1 MVKTAHIQSLEPLRL
16 ANAPVAVAFLPA
28 PPPGLARMSAPLAAG
43 CSYWKEASEGRAFYT
58 TGEHHQNCPVGAYTH
73 GVTLS
78 EEKGKELQSML
89 GTMVELRYL
98 TSAEIPGIP
107 HRSEPMQ
114 VTAYAPLANTTFT
127 PDAVIFR
134 GNVRQIMLLSEAAR
148 AAGALDTATA
158 MGRPAC
164 AALPQAISSTGAV
177 TSVGCIGNRVYT
189 GLGDDEMYL
198 VVPGPALDNTLE
210 QLAVIMNA
218 NAELEKFHR
227 GRLAAMST

>member
-1 MVKTAHIQSLEPLRL
+1 MAKTAHIQNLEPLGL
-16 ANAPVAVAFLPA
+16 ARTPVAVAFLSS
-28 PPPGLARMSAPLAAG
+28 PPPGLAQLSAPLAAG

-58 TGEHHQNCPVGAYTH
+58 TAEHHQNCPVGAYTH

-78 EEKGKELQSML
+78 AEKGQELQSMI
-89 GTMVELRYL
+89 GTMVELRYFS
-98 TSAEIPGIP
+98 SAEIPGIP
-107 HRSEPMQ
+107 HRTEPMQ
-114 VTAYAPLANTTFT
+114 VVAYAPLADTTFA
-127 PDAVIFR
+127 PDVVIFR

-148 AAGALDTATA
+148 AAGALEAGTT

-164 AALPQAISSTGAV
+164 AAIPQAISSSGGV
-177 TSVGCIGNRVYT
+177 MSVGCIGNRVYT

-198 VVPGPALDNTLE
+198 ALPGGALDKTLE

-227 GRLAAMST
+227 GRAAATVK